1 MQANNKTI
9 FLFGFSR
16 FDHQY
21 ESVSF
26 ILAKEFAKNNHTVY
40 YIDYPFTSKDA
51 IKLKQTEAYKVRK
64 DAFAG
69 KNDGIIK
76 TSIPNLNI
84 LIVPPLY
91 SLHFLPEGKIYR
103 TLLQLNDK
111 KIAGRINSIISKNHI
126 TDYIFIN
133 SWVFHYPNV
142 TKYLTVKPSLKIYHC
157 IDPVIMPYDAKHGI
171 VSEDILVKDSDLV
184 VCTSQRL
191 CNEKKKIHPKTFFVS
206 NAADIKHSI
215 LATDNNLPE
224 YEGMARFKKPIIG
237 YFGNIEKRIDYEM
250 LRDVAM
256 MNKDKNFVF
265 AGPVK
270 KEYVPEYI
278 NTIEN
283 IHFIGRIPYT
293 YLPNVLKTFDVAIIP
308 FRRYEGSD
316 TVFPLKLFEYLGSG
330 KPVVATDFNLD
341 LKSFTGELVPYC
353 STAEEFS
360 NSINNALHNDTS
372 LLRQARIE
380 LAGQHTW
387 EKRAAQFEELM
398 TNA

>member
-9 FLFGFSR
+9 FLFVFSR

-21 ESVSF
+21 KSVSF
-26 ILAKEFAKNNHTVY
+26 ILAKVFAKNNHTVY

-103 TLLQLNDK
+103 TLLRLNDK
-111 KIAGRINSIISKNHI
+111 KIAGRINTIISRNHI

-224 YEGMARFKKPIIG
+224 YEGMARFKKPI
-237 YFGNIEKRIDYEM
+237 
-250 LRDVAM
+250 
-256 MNKDKNFVF
+256 
-265 AGPVK
+265 
-270 KEYVPEYI
+270 
-278 NTIEN
+278 
-283 IHFIGRIPYT
+283 
-293 YLPNVLKTFDVAIIP
+293 
-308 FRRYEGSD
+308 
-316 TVFPLKLFEYLGSG
+316 
-330 KPVVATDFNLD
+330 
-341 LKSFTGELVPYC
+341 
-353 STAEEFS
+353 
-360 NSINNALHNDTS
+360 
-372 LLRQARIE
+372 
-380 LAGQHTW
+380 
-387 EKRAAQFEELM
+387 
-398 TNA
+398 